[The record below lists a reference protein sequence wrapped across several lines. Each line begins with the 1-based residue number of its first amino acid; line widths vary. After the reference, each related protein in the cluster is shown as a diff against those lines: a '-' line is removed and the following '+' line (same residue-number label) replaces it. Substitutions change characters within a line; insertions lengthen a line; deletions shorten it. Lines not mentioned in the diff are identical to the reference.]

1 MCRHLQLLQII
12 SRPIRRLLAAVIR
25 ILKLF
30 RCAVS
35 LSPFPH
41 LIVVIAPDAFLYPAE
56 KGLKRCCS
64 SHTTFCVRVFA
75 VRNTLHVL
83 WELSK
88 LNGCQEKKNTANWI
102 TSSKLLRKLRLEL
115 KSLFD
120 ERVVFDIP
128 NRRDGR
134 RLKCQTQADLLANVF
149 ASSSSYLRFVGMYL
163 NSNISLRSITAFS
176 HVPRLVQN
184 FGASAKV
191 TRFNRITH
199 FALAGNIIL

>member
-1 MCRHLQLLQII
+1 MCRYLQLLRTI
-12 SRPIRRLLAAVIR
+12 SQPIRRQLAALIR
-25 ILKLF
+25 IFRLL

-75 VRNTLHVL
+75 VRYTLHVL

-88 LNGCQEKKNTANWI
+88 LNGCQEEKNTEIWI
-102 TSSKLLRKLRLEL
+102 TSSKVLRKLRLRL

-120 ERVVFDIP
+120 ERVVFEIP
-128 NRRDGR
+128 NRKER
-134 RLKCQTQADLLANVF
+134 RSNTEMPNSSRFTSECFRIVF
-149 ASSSSYLRFVGMYL
+149 IFVL
-163 NSNISLRSITAFS
+163 PSLRRNVCEFQYQSALGHCIQS
-176 HVPRLVQN
+176 CS
-184 FGASAKV
+184 ASC
-191 TRFNRITH
+191 TE
-199 FALAGNIIL
+199 L

>member
-88 LNGCQEKKNTANWI
+88 LNGCQEKKKHG
-102 TSSKLLRKLRLEL
+102 KLNYL
-115 KSLFD
+115 K
-120 ERVVFDIP
+120 
-128 NRRDGR
+128 
-134 RLKCQTQADLLANVF
+134 
-149 ASSSSYLRFVGMYL
+149 
-163 NSNISLRSITAFS
+163 
-176 HVPRLVQN
+176 
-184 FGASAKV
+184 
-191 TRFNRITH
+191 
-199 FALAGNIIL
+199 